1 MRPRLR
7 RLTLA
12 IAQTI
17 AQAIA
22 LVSLAGTAEAHDTWF
37 ERGPPAPRGE
47 LMFAL
52 GTGTRF
58 PAREFPVMLEQLK
71 SSGCRGEG
79 VRAESLRWAGD
90 APTALM
96 LRTARPVPPG
106 VALSCWAQL
115 VPIDIEIDDA
125 TVEVY
130 LAEIQALPAVRERW
144 AALRARG
151 VRWQETYVKHA
162 RTEIG
167 AEGAPGAVATTAID
181 GLGMDVRLEA
191 STPPRAGDTL
201 RFQLLRDG
209 QPLPGLPV
217 ELRSELSP
225 LGLWRQTD
233 AQGWVELTLPL
244 AGRWL
249 LRATDVRPSA
259 TAPDR
264 WDSRFLTLAFD
275 LRPR

>member
-1 MRPRLR
+1 MRALFRV
-7 RLTLA
+7 LA
-12 IAQTI
+12 L
-17 AQAIA
+17 A
-22 LVSLAGTAEAHDTWF
+22 LALASVVGGAAAHDTWF
-37 ERGPPAPRGE
+37 ERGPPASRGE
-47 LMFAL
+47 LTFAL

-58 PAREFPVMLEQLK
+58 PAREFPVLLEQLK
-71 SSGCRGEG
+71 SSGCRGDG

-90 APTALM
+90 SPAALL
-96 LRTARPVPPG
+96 LRSARPLPPG

-115 VPIDIEIDDA
+115 VPIDIEIDNA

-130 LAEIQALPAVRERW
+130 LDEIKALPAVRERW

-167 AEGAPGAVATTAID
+167 AEGATGAVATAAIA
-181 GLGMDVRLEA
+181 GLGMDARLEA
-191 STPPRAGDTL
+191 AAPPRAGDTL

-209 QPLPGLPV
+209 QPLSGLPV

-225 LGLWRQTD
+225 LGLWRKTD
-233 AQGWVELTLPL
+233 GDGRVEITLPL

-249 LRATDVRPSA
+249 LRGTDVRPSA

-264 WDSRFLTLAFD
+264 WDSRFVTLAFE
-275 LRPR
+275 LRARSGER